1 MAGLRRRSRPPG
13 GVLSRSGCPDP
24 QGQPAGGAPRP
35 GELIDVDF
43 PESQPVERKNEE
55 DGRDE
60 SGGLGGIL
68 GGLFGKK

>member
-1 MAGLRRRSRPPG
+1 MQEAGQDSPLEPQAF
-13 GVLSRSGCPDP
+13 P
-24 QGQPAGGAPRP
+24 QGQPAGDAPRP

-43 PESQPVERKNEE
+43 PGSQPVERKNED

-60 SGGLGGIL
+60 SGGRGGLGGIL